1 MNRELAKYPGAFW
14 NFSQPIEDN
23 VDETLTGT
31 KGGLAA
37 QLYGPDL
44 RRSRGKG

>member
-1 MNRELAKYPGAFW
+1 MNREVAKLPGAFW

-31 KGGLAA
+31 KGGLAPRFSA
-37 QLYGPDL
+37 PT
-44 RRSRGKG
+44 